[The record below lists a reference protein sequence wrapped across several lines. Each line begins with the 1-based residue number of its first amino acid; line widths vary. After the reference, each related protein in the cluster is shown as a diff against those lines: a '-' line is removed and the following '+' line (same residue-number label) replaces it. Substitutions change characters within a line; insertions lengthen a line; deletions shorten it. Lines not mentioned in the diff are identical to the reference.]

1 MFEISLDKLL
11 KEDKQ
16 MVRAMD
22 KERLYGTYV
31 KREKSLID
39 FFTGS
44 GTGLI
49 ISCLGAP
56 DSIRRT
62 IIICVGIAMI
72 LIGWLEKSRCD
83 KAIIKYLEKQEM
95 EN

>member
-31 KREKSLID
+31 KREKSIID

-56 DSIRRT
+56 DSIRIT
-62 IIICVGIAMI
+62 IIICVGISMI
-72 LIGWLEKSRCD
+72 LIGWIKKSRCD